1 MTKSMD
7 TDSFILALRRFIA
20 RRDNVRNIGC
30 DSGNNFVGAE
40 GELTKSMEQMNHS
53 KIQRFMLNQNADW
66 IVWKRNSPSPRHM
79 GEVWERQI
87 RSARSIL
94 SSLLRTHSRSL
105 DGKSL

>member
-7 TDSFILALRRFIA
+7 TDSFILALRCFIA